1 MGRLCFNDVLLCE
14 PRMIDP
20 SMSTGL
26 WWCQSPEDVQA
37 VGVNAVCLS
46 VTGRWEDVKNCGD
59 WLSQFP
65 FVFVASPDR
74 ELVEQVRRHVRGLP
88 VLSPREGAFGGYPSI
103 TAFLEAHLPSEIN
116 GLLYGAVMEPSYGL
130 LELARVSVLDEREV
144 PRTLSGLPVLDKLT
158 GGFRSGELSVWT
170 GKRGEGKSTLLS
182 QILLEAI
189 DQGHKG
195 CAYSGE
201 LPAGQF
207 KAWALVQAVGPGHLD
222 LFQDPEV
229 GEQISCAQPMAARR
243 VDEWWAGR
251 YYLNDIRDGSAH
263 DEDRILDE
271 FTYANRVLGCD
282 VFLVDNIMTTRL
294 SGDRDFYRAQSM
306 FTQRLTRFAKAQGVH
321 VHLVA
326 HPRKTQQGKPVTD
339 GDDISG
345 SGDIANLADNVFS
358 VRRLSDE
365 EAENEGC
372 SSLVYVM
379 KVRNRG
385 KRGKVGL
392 EFDSDSCRFYPPGKG
407 PSKAYGW
414 ERMGEQTTLV
424 DLGDAP
430 VPFEESGGN
439 V

>member
-1 MGRLCFNDVLLCE
+1 M
-14 PRMIDP
+14 
-20 SMSTGL
+20 
-26 WWCQSPEDVQA
+26 
-37 VGVNAVCLS
+37 
-46 VTGRWEDVKNCGD
+46 
-59 WLSQFP
+59 
-65 FVFVASPDR
+65 
-74 ELVEQVRRHVRGLP
+74 
-88 VLSPREGAFGGYPSI
+88 
-103 TAFLEAHLPSEIN
+103 
-116 GLLYGAVMEPSYGL
+116 
-130 LELARVSVLDEREV
+130 
-144 PRTLSGLPVLDKLT
+144 
-158 GGFRSGELSVWT
+158 
-170 GKRGEGKSTLLS
+170 S

-189 DQGHKG
+189 DQGHKV

-207 KAWALVQAVGPGHLD
+207 KAGALVQAVGPGHLD

-243 VDEWWAGR
+243 VEEWWAGR
-251 YYLNDIRDGSAH
+251 YYLNDIRDASAH

-326 HPRKTQQGKPVTD
+326 HPRKTQQGRPVTD

-358 VRRLSDE
+358 VRRLSEE
-365 EAENEGC
+365 EAEHDGC

-392 EFDSDSCRFYPPGKG
+392 EFDLDSCRFYPPGKG

-414 ERMGEQTTLV
+414 ERMAEQTTLV
-424 DLGDAP
+424 DLGGAP
-430 VPFEESGGN
+430 VPFEE
-439 V
+439 